1 MHHADSLNALDANEK
16 IDRTAVREA
25 AGWLVRLHE
34 DRLNQQT
41 LEGISHWRAS
51 NPEHERAWQRAQLV
65 NDKFGLIP
73 AQLGLPVLSHASDSS
88 RRRAIKALVLLM
100 TFAPASYI
108 AYRATPWREWSAD
121 YATRTGER
129 RSLSLNDGTELE
141 LNTDTAL
148 DVHFDAL
155 QRLIKLHRGEV
166 LVDTGADP
174 RRADEA
180 FRPFLV
186 HTRQGRIRALGTRF
200 VVRRDDDFTRVQ
212 VYDGAVE
219 VQPANASTR
228 QVIQAGQQLSFN
240 SHETQ
245 LPQPVDP
252 HGADWASGL
261 LIAQQMPL
269 GEFTRKLARYRPGL
283 LRCDPAIANLRI
295 SGAFQ
300 LDNTDQVLAA
310 LPDTLPVNVV
320 YRTRYWVSLTAA

>member
-1 MHHADSLNALDANEK
+1 MHHADSLNTLDSNDQL
-16 IDRTAVREA
+16 DRTAVREA

-41 LEGISHWRAS
+41 LEGLSHWRAS
-51 NPEHERAWQRAQLV
+51 DPEHERAWQRAQLV

-108 AYRATPWREWSAD
+108 AYRNTPWREWTAD

-148 DVHFDAL
+148 DVHFDAV

-166 LVDTGADP
+166 LIDTGADP

-180 FRPFLV
+180 FRPFWV
-186 HTRQGRIRALGTRF
+186 QTRQGRIRALGTRF
-200 VVRRDDDFTRVQ
+200 VVRRDDDITRVQ

-219 VQPANASTR
+219 VQPANAAVR
-228 QVIQAGQQLSFN
+228 QVIQAGQQLSF
-240 SHETQ
+240 SAQKIQ

-252 HGADWASGL
+252 HGADWARGL
-261 LIAQQMPL
+261 LVAQQMPL
-269 GEFTRKLARYRPGL
+269 GEFTRELARYRPGM
-283 LRCDPAIANLRI
+283 LRCDPAIADLRI